1 VPRLSTLKILV
12 SAYACHPLAT
22 QGSFPGEAILGWNLV
37 REAGRFHEIHVL
49 TRGYNQEAIQE
60 AIKKENLRSL
70 HFHYIS
76 LPKPFKLLLKNFFGF
91 RIYYLLWQI
100 KAYAFSK
107 TLRKKVCFE
116 IFHHITFNN
125 DWMPSFIGAFSDI
138 PFIWGPMG
146 GGQRVP
152 ASFMRSLSLKSRMLE
167 YARLAGQ
174 SFWRRTVFRRMC
186 VRNAAAILVCN
197 GETETMLRRLTPR
210 ICFFPVNGIS
220 KAELSS
226 IKPRADHGRA
236 AFKVLS
242 AGRLDPIKG
251 VAFGIRAFGAFSRKH
266 PNSQFEIIGSGPE
279 EGALRRLADEL
290 GIEKKVLFCAWLS
303 RHELLKKLAVAD
315 VFLFPS
321 LRDGGG
327 AVVVESMASGTP
339 VLCLDTGGPG
349 FHVRQEWGIKVPPT
363 NPDSVVKDLSW
374 ALESLYLDPDRLERM
389 RYAAKARAEEYYLWE
404 RLGEKLN
411 KIYTDV
417 IIMSSKDVQ
426 TK

>member
-1 VPRLSTLKILV
+1 MKILI

-37 REAGRFHEIHVL
+37 RQAGRFHEIHVL
-49 TRGYNQEAIQE
+49 TRAYNREAIQE
-60 AIKKENLRSL
+60 AVKKENLRNL

-76 LPKPFKLLLKNFFGF
+76 LPKPFQLLLGNFFGF

-107 TLRKKVCFE
+107 TLRTKVHFD
-116 IFHHITFNN
+116 IFHHMTFNN
-125 DWMPSFIGAFSDI
+125 DWMPSFIGAFSDV
-138 PFIWGPMG
+138 PFVWGPMG

-152 ASFMRSLSLKSRMLE
+152 ASFMKSLSLKSRMLE
-167 YARLAGQ
+167 HARLAGQ

-186 VRNAAAILVCN
+186 VRKAAAILVCN
-197 GETETMLRRLTPR
+197 GETERMIRRLTPR
-210 ICFFPVNGIS
+210 TCFFPVNGIS
-220 KAELSS
+220 KSEISS

-236 AFKVLS
+236 VFKVLF

-251 VAFGIRAFGAFSRKH
+251 VEFGIRAFAAFSRKH
-266 PNSQFEIIGSGPE
+266 PNSRFEIIGSGPE
-279 EGALRRLADEL
+279 DGAMRRLADEL
-290 GIEKKVLFCAWLS
+290 GLEQNVLFSAWLP
-303 RHELLKKLAVAD
+303 RHELMKKLAAAD

-339 VLCLDTGGPG
+339 VICLNTGGPG
-349 FHVRQEWGIKVPPT
+349 FHVLQEWGIKVPPT
-363 NPDSVVKDLSW
+363 KPDSVVKDLSR
-374 ALESLYLDPDRLERM
+374 ALETLYLDPDRRERM
-389 RYAAKARAEEYYLWE
+389 RYAAIARAEEYYLWE

-411 KIYTDV
+411 RIYADV
-417 IIMSSKDVQ
+417 TITSSEDVQ
-426 TK
+426 TQ